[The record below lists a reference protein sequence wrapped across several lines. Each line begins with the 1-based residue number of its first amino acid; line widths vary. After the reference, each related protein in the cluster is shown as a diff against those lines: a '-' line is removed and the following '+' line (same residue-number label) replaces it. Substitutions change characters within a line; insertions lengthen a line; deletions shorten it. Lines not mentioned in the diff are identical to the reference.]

1 MLKIADSQKI
11 VLVCMSSFTHHSYR
25 NFNVFQHL
33 VMLLIAKASIFPQ
46 YPMRHYVKNT
56 FRSQE
61 YHVDSVFGGN

>member
-1 MLKIADSQKI
+1 
-11 VLVCMSSFTHHSYR
+11 
-25 NFNVFQHL
+25 
-33 VMLLIAKASIFPQ
+33 MLLIAKASIFPQ